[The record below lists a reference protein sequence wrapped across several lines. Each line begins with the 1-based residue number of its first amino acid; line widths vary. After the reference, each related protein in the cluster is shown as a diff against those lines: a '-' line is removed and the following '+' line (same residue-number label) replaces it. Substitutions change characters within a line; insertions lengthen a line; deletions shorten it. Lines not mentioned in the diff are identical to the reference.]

1 MCSLTDYANQSD
13 YDDKDRRDVIKKN
26 LNTTKDRDHLT
37 KLVKL
42 DMTKIINSASDIGSF
57 AHLMKA
63 NIGIGTLVL
72 PLAIK
77 NAGYIVRVLY
87 FAVYTMHCHNICLTA
102 WTLMPLSCYT
112 CCCVD

>member
-1 MCSLTDYANQSD
+1 MIRSFIWRGFRCCSLCSLTDYASQSD
-13 YDDKDRRDVIKKN
+13 YDDKDRQDVIKKN

-42 DMTKIINSASDIGSF
+42 DMTKIINPASDIGSF

-87 FAVYTMHCHNICLTA
+87 FAVHGA
-102 WTLMPLSCYT
+102 LS
-112 CCCVD
+112 